1 MWAYRKFLDAHID
14 CYSDPVDAVHNP
26 FEPGAG
32 RSPAA
37 LVGRDDAI
45 GQWQANLQRIE
56 AGRSGRPV
64 VLYGLRG
71 VGKTVLL
78 SRLAREAGEPSAA
91 HWGSSSTPFVKSFL
105 VMRARVPSARA
116 LMTF

>member
-1 MWAYRKFLDAHID
+1 MTEDPPEPAI
-14 CYSDPVDAVHNP
+14 YSDPVDAVHNP

-32 RSPAA
+32 RPPAA

-71 VGKTVLL
+71 VGKAASSHARSRTHSFDGMPRKQRRGPNR
-78 SRLAREAGEPSAA
+78 SRLTA
-91 HWGSSSTPFVKSFL
+91 L
-105 VMRARVPSARA
+105 VRAQVSPATS
-116 LMTF
+116 